1 MFIVTPVNSVRTLK
15 SPPPQL
21 IFRKVPATA
30 CWQARYNACCKQ
42 FLLTR
47 CDIFTQVPS
56 APAINQNT
64 ILPEMTIFWNRLDL
78 ISIGHCNAVLYITS
92 WTPSVAMPTI
102 DGVNNT
108 SGQRNRSLPMATVW
122 PSGILNKDRERK
134 SYLNVRLQQHVVTR
148 CEADIRICSHCL
160 CDKSGTSCYH
170 LVTRLMTAPDLLQ
183 VVPTRQIQAR
193 LFVTSC
199 YELVVIDLLT
209 TCYVQTISDLNWT
222 CELAV
227 RIEQVTYY

>member
-148 CEADIRICSHCL
+148 LLWSRYQDVFALLVWQVWNKLLSPCYKVDDGTRLA
-160 CDKSGTSCYH
+160 TSCSNE
-170 LVTRLMTAPDLLQ
+170 TNTG
-183 VVPTRQIQAR
+183 
-193 LFVTSC
+193 
-199 YELVVIDLLT
+199 
-209 TCYVQTISDLNWT
+209 
-222 CELAV
+222 
-227 RIEQVTYY
+227 